1 MVETE
6 SKKPLR
12 IVHVIAR
19 MNVGGPAILISALM
33 DGLKNK
39 DFESHLITGY
49 CEENEVDYL
58 QANKLNLGETRIAG
72 FGRSI
77 SVFSDLKSL
86 LLIMKALR
94 KAKPDIVHTHTA
106 KAGVIGRITALI
118 AVPRAKRIHTFHGHL
133 LHGYFSSG
141 KTKLVVLI
149 EKLLARITNLIFVVG
164 NNVKADLL
172 NAGIGTDR
180 KMQVTFPGL
189 RVESSVE
196 KAKTRDS
203 LGISQDAVVL
213 IFVGRLTQIK
223 RPERLIDSYRKSI
236 EPNSNSVLLIVGDGE
251 LRNSLEKQSAGL
263 NVKFLGWRTDVY
275 DLMSASDIAI
285 LTSDNEGMPI
295 TLIEAAHLGLP
306 AISTEVGSVSDVVL
320 HSKTGYLTPL
330 DESVIAERI
339 KQLVQSQSLREKF
352 GSAAK
357 KHAQANF
364 SVESMVNFHKN
375 AYKDILNR

>member
-1 MVETE
+1 
-6 SKKPLR
+6 
-12 IVHVIAR
+12 
-19 MNVGGPAILISALM
+19 MNVGGPAILISTLM
-33 DGLKNK
+33 NGLNN
-39 DFESHLITGY
+39 DEFESHLITGY

-77 SVFSDLKSL
+77 SIFSDLKSL

-106 KAGVIGRITALI
+106 KAGVIGRLTALI
-118 AVPRAKRIHTFHGHL
+118 AVPRAKRVHTFHGHL
-133 LHGYFSSG
+133 LHGYFSPG

-149 EKLLARITNLIFVVG
+149 EKLLAKITNLIFVVG
-164 NNVKADLL
+164 NKVKADLL
-172 NAGIGTDR
+172 NVGIGTDR

-189 RVESSVE
+189 RVESSAE

-223 RPERLIDSYRKSI
+223 RPERLIDAYRKSI
-236 EPNSNSVLLIVGDGE
+236 EPNIDSVLLIVGDGE
-251 LRNSLEKQSAGL
+251 LRETLKKQSVGL
-263 NVKFLGWRTDVY
+263 NVRFLGWRTDVY
-275 DLMSASDIAI
+275 DLMAASDIAI

-306 AISTEVGSVSDVVL
+306 AISTEVGSVSDVVI
-320 HSKTGYLTPL
+320 HAKTGYLTPL

-339 KQLVQSQSLREKF
+339 KQLVQSKSLREKF

-357 KHAQANF
+357 AHAQVNF
-364 SVESMVNFHKN
+364 SVESMIQLHKN
-375 AYKDILNR
+375 AYKSLIE

>member
-1 MVETE
+1 MN
-6 SKKPLR
+6 SRPLR

-77 SVFSDLKSL
+77 SIFSDLKSL

-133 LHGYFSSG
+133 LHGYFSPG

-149 EKLLARITNLIFVVG
+149 EKLLARITF
-164 NNVKADLL
+164 
-172 NAGIGTDR
+172 TFR
-180 KMQVTFPGL
+180 KRGSMAAC
-189 RVESSVE
+189 S
-196 KAKTRDS
+196 RD
-203 LGISQDAVVL
+203 
-213 IFVGRLTQIK
+213 
-223 RPERLIDSYRKSI
+223 
-236 EPNSNSVLLIVGDGE
+236 EPS
-251 LRNSLEKQSAGL
+251 
-263 NVKFLGWRTDVY
+263 
-275 DLMSASDIAI
+275 
-285 LTSDNEGMPI
+285 P
-295 TLIEAAHLGLP
+295 
-306 AISTEVGSVSDVVL
+306 
-320 HSKTGYLTPL
+320 
-330 DESVIAERI
+330 
-339 KQLVQSQSLREKF
+339 
-352 GSAAK
+352 
-357 KHAQANF
+357 
-364 SVESMVNFHKN
+364 
-375 AYKDILNR
+375 

>member
-1 MVETE
+1 MN
-6 SKKPLR
+6 SRPLR

-77 SVFSDLKSL
+77 SIFSDLKSL
-86 LLIMKALR
+86 ILIMKALR

-118 AVPRAKRIHTFHGHL
+118 AVPKAKRIHTFHGHL
-133 LHGYFSSG
+133 LHGYFSPG

-275 DLMSASDIAI
+275 DLMAASDIAI

-330 DESVIAERI
+330 DEPVIAERI
-339 KQLVQSQSLREKF
+339 KQLVLSPTLREKF

-357 KHAQANF
+357 EHAQANF
-364 SVESMVNFHKN
+364 SVESMIQQHKN
-375 AYKDILNR
+375 AYKSLIN

>member
-1 MVETE
+1 MN
-6 SKKPLR
+6 SRPLR

-33 DGLKNK
+33 DGLNNK

-77 SVFSDLKSL
+77 SIFSDLKSL
-86 LLIMKALR
+86 ILIMKALR

-118 AVPRAKRIHTFHGHL
+118 AVPKAKRIHTFHGHL
-133 LHGYFSSG
+133 LHGYFSPG

-251 LRNSLEKQSAGL
+251 LRNLLEKQSAGL

-275 DLMSASDIAI
+275 DLMAASDIAI

-306 AISTEVGSVSDVVL
+306 EISTDVGSVSDVVL
-320 HSKTGYLTPL
+320 HAKTGYLTPI

-339 KQLVQSQSLREKF
+339 KQLVQSPSLREKF

-357 KHAQANF
+357 DHARANF
-364 SVESMVNFHKN
+364 SVESMVNVHKN
-375 AYKDILNR
+375 AYKSILNR